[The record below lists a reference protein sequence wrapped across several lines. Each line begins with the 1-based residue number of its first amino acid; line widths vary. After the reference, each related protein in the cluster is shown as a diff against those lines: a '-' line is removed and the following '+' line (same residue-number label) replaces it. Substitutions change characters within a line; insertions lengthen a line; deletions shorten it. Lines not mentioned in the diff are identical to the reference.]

1 MEYINYFN
9 IDYEYAMRNKVL
21 DLGNS
26 KAIFHCNETDYYYYF
41 NGTTLIRVLGDNLEE
56 VLEIVRREALI

>member
-1 MEYINYFN
+1 MEYIEYFN
-9 IDYEYAMRNKVL
+9 IDYEYTMRDKVL
-21 DLGNS
+21 NLGNS

>member
-1 MEYINYFN
+1 MEYIEYFN
-9 IDYEYAMRNKVL
+9 IDYEYTMRDKVL

-41 NGTTLIRVLGDNLEE
+41 DGTVLIHVLGNNLEE
-56 VLEIVRREALI
+56 VLEIVRKEALI